1 MTNKLMSKREKI
13 RAQMKSR
20 FYYWFWGAATVMV
33 VSGQFYVG
41 SGYRQMSKSLDIW
54 FEETIRAMIQRLE
67 RYHTY
72 QDERLNIPKS
82 RPDGYYMPVPKP
94 DDYGMTII
102 K

>member
-1 MTNKLMSKREKI
+1 MTNKFMRKREKI

-20 FYYWFWGAATVMV
+20 FYYWFWGAATVTV

-41 SGYRQMSKSLDIW
+41 SGYRQMAKSLDRW
-54 FEETIRAMIQRLE
+54 FDDSIEALINNYR
-67 RYHTY
+67 
-72 QDERLNIPKS
+72 S
-82 RPDGYYMPVPKP
+82 RTDKGYYMPVPTP

>member
-1 MTNKLMSKREKI
+1 MTNKFMRKREKI

-20 FYYWFWGAATVMV
+20 FYYWFGGAATVMV

-41 SGYRQMSKSLDIW
+41 SGYRSMARSLDRW
-54 FEETIRAMIQRLE
+54 FDETIDIMQEPIRR
-67 RYHTY
+67 TPV
-72 QDERLNIPKS
+72 IPD
-82 RPDGYYMPVPKP
+82 RGGYYMPVPTP

>member
-1 MTNKLMSKREKI
+1 MTNKFMRKREKI

-20 FYYWFWGAATVMV
+20 FYYWFWGAATVTV

-41 SGYRQMSKSLDIW
+41 SGYRQMARSLDRW
-54 FEETIRAMIQRLE
+54 VDETIDIMQQPIRR
-67 RYHTY
+67 TPV
-72 QDERLNIPKS
+72 IPD
-82 RPDGYYMPVPKP
+82 RGGYYMPVPTP